1 MNVSDITG
9 ATAAAQEVQRTTAV
23 MARTLRIERE
33 QAAATVALIEQARQ
47 GTPAADGTGR
57 LLDRWA

>member
-47 GTPAADGTGR
+47 PAPAADGTGR